1 MRCLAIS
8 SQPRQR
14 QAQACRPGRLVEQGS
29 HPYRPLIGPLYV
41 AGPEVGGGQCIS
53 EDLKMDNE
61 ASEIRK
67 ALLPELYAEIR
78 WWRTVEQ
85 WSFTIF
91 ATALVGALAWSTQNA
106 GRIKLGSLV
115 FLTAALLTLWTTF
128 TRYLHGNLR
137 RSMTTR
143 RILHSIQ
150 IMAGITEITQVSEQW
165 SHKSD
170 IIREHAGTLHFWYA
184 ATILSLLLCLEA
196 GLR

>member
-1 MRCLAIS
+1 
-8 SQPRQR
+8 
-14 QAQACRPGRLVEQGS
+14 
-29 HPYRPLIGPLYV
+29 
-41 AGPEVGGGQCIS
+41 
-53 EDLKMDNE
+53 MDNE

-67 ALLPELYAEIR
+67 TLLPELYAEIR

-91 ATALVGALAWSTQNA
+91 ATVLVAALAWSTQNA

-128 TRYLHGNLR
+128 TYYLHGNLR

-150 IMAGITEITQVSEQW
+150 IMAGITEITQASEQW

-170 IIREHAGTLHFWYA
+170 IIREHAGTLHFWHA
-184 ATILSLLLCLEA
+184 ATILSLLLWLEA
-196 GLR
+196 WLLNPPGTISYGWWIFLVILISIAGWAFPFKITWKMVFGEKSSVKVLQRH